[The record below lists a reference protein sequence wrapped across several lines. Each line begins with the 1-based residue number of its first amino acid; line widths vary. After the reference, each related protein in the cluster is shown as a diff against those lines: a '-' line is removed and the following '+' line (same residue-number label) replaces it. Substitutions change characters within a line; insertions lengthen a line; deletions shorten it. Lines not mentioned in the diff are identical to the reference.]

1 MAKAASRTRPPDPL
15 DTPPARSLESM
26 EHADGA
32 SGGPQVIAAPVCEHC
47 GSTSV
52 KIVSSQGVRVSGK
65 RWQRQRYRCN
75 NQKCEGHKS
84 LTVVMRGP
92 FGVTVAG
99 DKDQA
104 AKIDPKDHRKA
115 KVGRGTIAFAN
126 GA

>member
-1 MAKAASRTRPPDPL
+1 MAKAASRNSRPDPL
-15 DTPPARSLESM
+15 DTPPARSIESM

-47 GSTSV
+47 GSTAV

-65 RWQRQRYRCN
+65 RWQRQRYRCDDA
-75 NQKCEGHKS
+75 KCEGRKS

-99 DKDQA
+99 DKDAA
-104 AKIDPKDHRKA
+104 AKVKPDRKTKA
-115 KVGRGTIAFAN
+115 QSRSSIAFA
-126 GA
+126 GS